1 MAFPFPTLNPQKR
14 EIRVLQPL
22 SQPQPDRDDHSEGA
36 HLTTETSECPGLKM
50 QFSHMVVS
58 LDDKPSY
65 TALSY
70 VWGSRKCMK
79 PITVNGQDFPI
90 TESLYSAIQHLQHP
104 EIAPA
109 IWIDSIC
116 IDQANDDERTEQ
128 VRLMSSIYSG
138 AMCVIIWLGLSTG
151 KSDFIVD
158 VVDSFAEH
166 ARRQFNVPTRQKYGL
181 LDYFDFGEE
190 SDLLDLI
197 KVAIGSVE
205 KKAPDNINPSEFI
218 KEFIMFT
225 CSREWWYRIWVLQ
238 EFVLARRVHFQV
250 GNRRLD
256 LDGFTALFACIVMLQ
271 VNSVFTRSLWNK
283 QTLDYLGQATGYDW
297 ISYMLVCR
305 ERAQRHTRVGTSF
318 KVFHLLCLAYCRI
331 SFRDG
336 GRFLLQAS
344 DKRDQIYGLVSLF
357 EEDYYETLGMTID
370 YRQSWQEVYLNV
382 AQQLIS
388 AGHLD
393 LLAFCHTER
402 RSCLPSWTPIWHE
415 MIESPNAWFTSGHQ
429 NSILGN
435 SLFNAASTIKIDVS
449 FTISQSQSL
458 PLRSMHI
465 NGIFVD
471 EVMDVKSTYLRSR
484 VISLRD
490 REIIYGRLFREI
502 ESLCGQ
508 SEKLGLQTYTPE
520 NLHEASWRIPI
531 WDHEGCFYGEDED
544 EMHRATD
551 RSLTR
556 FNECLPLF
564 KAVEEHMISGPKA
577 NENEMQHPL
586 VTLASKLSVDANS
599 YLLSMEGGRPMKPF
613 ITKTGYIG
621 LGPASMQSN
630 DMVCIFHGARV
641 PHILRR
647 RENDQGGYTFIG
659 EVFLY
664 GLMDGEVMN
673 LGRESSTFEV
683 F

>member
-1 MAFPFPTLNPQKR
+1 MSFNFPTLNTQKR

-22 SQPQPDRDDHSEGA
+22 SQPQPDRHDEGA
-36 HLTTETSECPGLKM
+36 HLTTNTNALPGLEM
-50 QFSHMVVS
+50 QFAHKVAS
-58 LDDKPSY
+58 LNDNPSY

-70 VWGSRKCMK
+70 VWGSRECMK
-79 PITVNGQDFPI
+79 PITVNGQDFLI
-90 TESLYSAIQHLQHP
+90 TENLYSAIQHLQHAD
-104 EIAPA
+104 IAPA
-109 IWIDSIC
+109 VWIDSIC
-116 IDQANDDERTEQ
+116 IDQANDVDRTEQ

-138 AMCVIIWLGLSTG
+138 ATCVIIWLGLSTA
-151 KSDFIVD
+151 KSDFIID
-158 VVDSFAEH
+158 VVDSFVEN
-166 ARRQFNVPTRQKYGL
+166 ARRQFNVPTPQKYGL
-181 LDYFDFGEE
+181 IDYLDFDEE
-190 SDLLDLI
+190 SELLDFI

-205 KKAPDNINPSEFI
+205 SKAPDNINPNEFI
-218 KEFIMFT
+218 QDFFMFT

-238 EFVLARRVHFQV
+238 EFVFARRVHFQA
-250 GNRRLD
+250 GNRRLN
-256 LDGFTALFACIVMLQ
+256 LDGFTALFGCILMLQ
-271 VNSVFTRSLWNK
+271 VKSVFKRSLWNQ
-283 QTLDYLGQATGYDW
+283 QTLDYFGRQTGYDW

-305 ERAQRHTRVGTSF
+305 ERAQRYRKVGTSF
-318 KVFHLLCLAYCRI
+318 KMYHLLCTAYCRI

-336 GRFLLQAS
+336 DQFLLQAS
-344 DKRDQIYGLVSLF
+344 DKRDQIYGLVSLCK
-357 EEDYYETLGMTID
+357 EDYYETLRMTID
-370 YRQSWQEVYLNV
+370 YRRSWEEVYVSV

-393 LLAFCHTER
+393 LLAFCNTER

-415 MIESPNAWFTSGHQ
+415 MIECPNGWFKSGHQ

-435 SLFNAASTIKIDVS
+435 SLFSAASTIKVDVS

-465 NGIFVD
+465 TGIFVD
-471 EVMDVKSTYLRSR
+471 EVMDVKSTYLRSK
-484 VISLRD
+484 VTSLRD

-502 ESLCGQ
+502 ESLCDQ
-508 SEKLGLQTYTPE
+508 SEELRPRTYTPE
-520 NLHEASWRIPI
+520 KLHEASWRMPI
-531 WDHEGCFYGEDED
+531 WDHEGCHYGEDED
-544 EMHRATD
+544 EIHRATD

-564 KAVEEHMISGPKA
+564 KAVEEHMISEP
-577 NENEMQHPL
+577 ETSEDVMQHPL
-586 VTLASKLSVDANS
+586 VVLASKLSVDANS
-599 YLLSMEGGRPMKPF
+599 YLLFMEAGRPMKPF

-630 DMVCIFHGARV
+630 DVICIFSCARV

-647 RENDQGGYTFIG
+647 QENDQSGYTFIG
-659 EVFLY
+659 EVFVY

-673 LGRESSTFEV
+673 LCREPRKFEV